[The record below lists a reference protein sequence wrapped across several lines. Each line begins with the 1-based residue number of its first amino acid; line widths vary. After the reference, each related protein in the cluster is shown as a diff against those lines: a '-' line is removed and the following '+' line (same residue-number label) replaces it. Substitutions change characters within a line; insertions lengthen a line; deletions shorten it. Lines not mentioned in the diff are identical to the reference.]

1 MCIYIYIYIY
11 ICHSGDEIK
20 EMDRACGTDES
31 QESYIQDFG
40 VETRGKEDH
49 LEDLDV
55 DEMII
60 LRWIFR
66 KWDGG
71 H

>member
-1 MCIYIYIYIY
+1 LIY
-11 ICHSGDEIK
+11 HAGDEIK
-20 EMDRACGTDES
+20 EMDRACRTDGR
-31 QESYIQDFG
+31 QERYIRGFG
-40 VETRGKEDH
+40 VETGGKEDH

-66 KWDGG
+66 KWDGR